1 MLAVGVFLFFP
12 QIWWATYSRVAEY
25 EDDPRAPPATSANA
39 AASVARSVPAAVP
52 RKKEHG
58 EVLAGYIYRG
68 NYAEDQRHYQ
78 IQSQQARKARY
89 RAKDPEN
96 PHIVHLITPNDDAY
110 YQDFEEEEG
119 PTGSGPSGDSG
130 AISDAVEELKDIEP
144 EAAAELEA
152 ALGRGELG
160 EPVMD
165 EVGQAGAK
173 R

>member
-1 MLAVGVFLFFP
+1 M
-12 QIWWATYSRVAEY
+12 
-25 EDDPRAPPATSANA
+25 
-39 AASVARSVPAAVP
+39 
-52 RKKEHG
+52 
-58 EVLAGYIYRG
+58 
-68 NYAEDQRHYQ
+68 
-78 IQSQQARKARY
+78 
-89 RAKDPEN
+89 
-96 PHIVHLITPNDDAY
+96 HLITPNDDAY